1 MIKRFIMTNF
11 DNKLYNDVI
20 KLCKQGLTQKE
31 ISNKLNIPT
40 KIVELIIIKE
50 YY

>member
-1 MIKRFIMTNF
+1 MTDF
-11 DNKLYNDVI
+11 DNKLYNDII
-20 KLCKQGLTQKE
+20 KLYNQGLTQKE
-31 ISNKLNIPT
+31 ISNKLNIPI

>member
-1 MIKRFIMTNF
+1 MTDF

-20 KLCKQGLTQKE
+20 KLYNQDFTYKQ
-31 ISNKLNIPT
+31 ISDKLNIPIDT
-40 KIVELIIIKE
+40 VKLIIIKE